1 MNQKNIYRIG
11 LDAGSTTL
19 KLVLTDESGDVKYT
33 DYTRHHAD
41 IAGTLRGSLERLSQ
55 KIDDCSVSICTT
67 GSAGMGIA
75 ERFHL
80 PFVQEVVAAT
90 KVIEEKYPE
99 TKTLI
104 DIGGED
110 SKMIFFNKNLQ
121 PDIRMNGNC
130 AGGTGAFID
139 QMAAILGVEVSELSQ
154 MAQNATSIHPIA
166 SRCGV
171 FSKTDIQNLI
181 ALNVSREDIAASIFN
196 AVVTQV
202 VSALSH
208 GCDILPKLFL
218 CGGPFAFIPALKMLL
233 MRKLS
238 MKEEDVIL
246 DPNASVV
253 PAWGASLSIG
263 SEDEAHSSDA
273 KTLKEYIQLF
283 ETHNEKIK
291 IAKSGLQPLFNDDVE
306 FRTWCDEKQKNKI
319 EKIEMQD
326 LHDESC
332 YIGIDSGSTTTK
344 VVAMDACER
353 IFFTFYKKNGGRPLE
368 TVREGLTQLYQEA
381 QKHGKSLTVKAGCS
395 TGYGEEL
402 IKTAL
407 DLEFGM
413 VETIAHYTAAY
424 KLNPQVSF
432 ILDIGGQDMKA
443 IFVNKGAINRLEI
456 NEACSSGCGSFID
469 TFAKSLNCP
478 ITEFVAR
485 ACHSSNPSD
494 LGTRCT
500 VFMNS
505 KVKQCLREGA
515 PLDDISAGL
524 AYSVV
529 KNCLYKVL
537 KLKSVGEL
545 GDHIVLQGGTMRNKA
560 VVRAFELSTQHKV
573 MVSNYPELMGAYGAA
588 LFAKRRIENKE
599 ENTQG
604 KEVLLEKMLQQK
616 EYSTELMRCAGC
628 ENNCQIM
635 KNVFSNG
642 KIYYSGNKCEKIY
655 TNKGEKTHNAFNL
668 SLNKAELAFKS
679 DAKGIVKNPVLTL
692 GIPRVLNMY
701 ENFPFWYT
709 LFTRCGIEVKKSAR
723 STFKMYENGL
733 STVMADNICFP
744 AKLVHGHIL
753 DLMEKKVDR
762 IFFPYVVYESME
774 PHANNSFNC
783 PVVTGYSDVIKSAI
797 NPKAKY
803 NIPLDAPVINFK
815 DEDLLQKGCRYYL
828 EQLLKEKYTEQ
839 LFQNAYHEAVE
850 ARKRFTDTLHEKAL
864 SRVELARKENRFV
877 ILLAGRPYHN
887 DPLIQHKVS
896 EIITSFG
903 VDVITEDIIRDSD
916 EEVKNAHIIPQWSYM
931 NRIMR
936 AAQWVATTKE
946 NVHFVQLTSF
956 GCGPDAFIIDEVS
969 DLLKQG
975 GKNLTLLKVDDVN
988 NAGSLRLRIR
998 SLIESL
1004 RYKNEENHE
1013 GPACSFRTTPEFTE
1027 AEKHRKILVPFFSE
1041 FHSPFIPVLFKHA
1054 GYELE
1059 NMPPSDSE
1067 SAKLGLK
1074 YANNE
1079 VCYPATLVV
1088 GDCIRALESGKYDP
1102 KEITFGITQTG
1113 GQCRATN
1120 YIALIKKA
1128 LLTAGYGDIPVVSIS
1143 IMNTINEQSGFT
1155 PKLKKVVKLTLY
1167 MLFFADAISKMYY
1180 AAVVREKKAGEAAA
1194 IKEEYMRRAVEVVEQ
1209 KKRKPLVSLLKE
1221 AAERFET
1228 ITETKSAPRVG
1239 IVGEIFIKY
1248 NSFGHQHV
1256 VDWLVKEGIE
1266 PVIPSLNEF
1275 FTQYFPNADFNEKNF
1290 LGEKR
1295 SKVERMLTLLGKK
1308 YVQHVAKRIDKAAG
1322 RFRYYEKIADID
1334 EEAKRAQKIVSLAA
1348 QFGEG
1353 WLIPAELASFA
1364 ERGIRAAVSL
1374 QPFGCIA
1381 NHIISKGIEKK
1392 IKDIYPDMSLLFLD
1406 FDGGVSEVNVLN
1418 RMHFIAKAARK
1429 M

>member
-1 MNQKNIYRIG
+1 MNNKKMCRIG
-11 LDAGSTTL
+11 LDVGSTTL
-19 KLVLTDESGDVKYT
+19 KLVAIDGNGDVVYT
-33 DYTRHHAD
+33 DYNRHHAD
-41 IAGTLRGSLERLSQ
+41 ISGTLLSSLQRMKDALGDIE
-55 KIDDCSVSICTT
+55 VSLCTT
-67 GSAGMGIA
+67 GSAGMGLS
-75 ERFHL
+75 ERYSL

-90 KVIEEKYPE
+90 KVIEDKFPQ

-139 QMAAILGVEVSELSQ
+139 QMAAILAVNVSDLSQ
-154 MAQNATSIHPIA
+154 MAMKADTIYPIA

-181 ALNVSREDIAASIFN
+181 SLNVSRENIAASIFN

-202 VSALSH
+202 VSTLSR

-218 CGGPFAFIPALKMLL
+218 CGGPFAYIPALKKLL
-233 MRKLS
+233 MEKLS
-238 MKEEDVIL
+238 MKEDDVVLCEHAHVI
-246 DPNASVV
+246 
-253 PAWGASLSIG
+253 PAWGASLSL
-263 SEDEAHSSDA
+263 SQDVQFKLLS
-273 KTLKEYIQLF
+273 EYITIF
-283 ETHNEKIK
+283 SEKKEQSI
-291 IAKSGLQPLFNDDVE
+291 ITKSGLDPLFK
-306 FRTWCDEKQKNKI
+306 DEADFQQWIASKEKNKI
-319 EKIEMQD
+319 DKVELSD
-326 LHDESC
+326 LDDCHC

-344 VVAMDACER
+344 VVAMDQKER
-353 IFFTFYKKNGGRPLE
+353 IFFTFYKKNGGKPLE
-368 TVREGLTQLYQEA
+368 TVKEGLTMLLEEA
-381 QKHGKSLTVKAGCS
+381 RSKGKNLIVVSGCS
-395 TGYGEEL
+395 TGYGEDL
-402 IKTAL
+402 IKTAFEL
-407 DLEFGM
+407 DFGM

-443 IFVNKGAINRLEI
+443 IFVDKGAINRLEI

-469 TFAKSLNCP
+469 SFAKSLECP
-478 ITEFVAR
+478 IAEFVDR
-485 ACHSSNPSD
+485 ACKSQNPSD

-537 KLKSVGEL
+537 KLKSMDEL
-545 GDHIVLQGGTMRNKA
+545 GEHIVLQGGTMRNKA
-560 VVRAFELSTQHKV
+560 VVRAFECSTGKEV
-573 MVSNYPELMGAYGAA
+573 IVSNYPELMGAYGAA
-588 LFAKRRIENKE
+588 LFAKKRIND
-599 ENTQG
+599 G
-604 KEVLLEKMLQQK
+604 KLQIVPKNVPLEQMVDLK
-616 EYSTELMRCAGC
+616 EYTVEPMRCSGC
-628 ENNCQIM
+628 ENNCQIL
-635 KNVFSNG
+635 KNVFANG
-642 KIYYSGNKCEKIY
+642 KTYYSGNKCEKVY
-655 TNKGEKTHNAFNL
+655 TNKGEKGRVAFNL
-668 SLNKAELAFKS
+668 SLYKAEQAFKS
-679 DAKGIVKNPVLTL
+679 SVEGMVKNPILTL

-701 ENFPFWYT
+701 ENYQFWYI
-709 LFTRCGIEVKKSAR
+709 LFSQCGIEVKKSAR
-723 STFKMYENGL
+723 STFKMYESGL
-733 STVMADNICFP
+733 NTVMADNICFP
-744 AKLVHGHIL
+744 AKLVHGHVF
-753 DLMEKKVDR
+753 DLVEKKVDR
-762 IFFPYVVYESME
+762 IFFPYVVYEELE
-774 PHANNSFNC
+774 PKSNNSYNC
-783 PVVTGYSDVIKSAI
+783 PVVAGYSDVLKSAI
-797 NPKAKY
+797 NTKERY

-815 DEDLLQKGCRYYL
+815 NDDLLMKSCRLYMT
-828 EQLLKEKYTEQ
+828 QLLKEKYDEKI
-839 LFQNAYHEAVE
+839 FQQAFA
-850 ARKRFTDTLHEKAL
+850 KAKAAKNKFVNNVHDKAIRTME
-864 SRVELARKENRFV
+864 SAKKDNRFV

-903 VDVITEDIIRDSD
+903 VDVITEDIVRGSEEPIKDS
-916 EEVKNAHIIPQWSYM
+916 HIIPQWSYM
-931 NRIMR
+931 NRIMK
-936 AAQWVATTKE
+936 AAQWVSKTTE

-956 GCGPDAFIIDEVS
+956 GCGPDAFILDEVS

-1004 RYKNEENHE
+1004 KFKNEGSEE
-1013 GPACSFRTTPEFTE
+1013 ATKTAFKTTPEYMV
-1027 AEKHRKILVPFFSE
+1027 ADRGKKILVPFFSE
-1041 FHSPFIPVLFKHA
+1041 FHSPFIPSIFKLM
-1054 GYELE
+1054 GYEME
-1059 NMPPSDSE
+1059 NMPPSDAV

-1088 GDCIRALESGKYDP
+1088 GDCIRALESGKYDN
-1102 KEITFGITQTG
+1102 KNITFAITQTG

-1128 LLTAGYGDIPVVSIS
+1128 LLAAGYEDIPVVSVS

-1155 PKLKKVVKLTLY
+1155 PNVKKAAKITLY
-1167 MLFFADAISKMYY
+1167 MLFYTDAIAKMYY
-1180 AAVVREKKAGEAAA
+1180 AAAVREKVPGKAKEIRDDFINRAVAVVEKKKTRELLKLLEEAAA
-1194 IKEEYMRRAVEVVEQ
+1194 
-1209 KKRKPLVSLLKE
+1209 
-1221 AAERFET
+1221 RFEELS
-1228 ITETKSAPRVG
+1228 ETKDVPRIG

-1248 NSFGHQHV
+1248 NSFGHQYV

-1275 FTQYFPNADFNEKNF
+1275 FTQYFPNAKYNETNF
-1290 LGEKR
+1290 LDSKRSIKQKLLVLLGEKII
-1295 SKVERMLTLLGKK
+1295 KGIEKK
-1308 YVQHVAKRIDKAAG
+1308 IDKAASKY
-1322 RFRYYEKIADID
+1322 RYYEKIANIH
-1334 EEAKRAQKIVSLAA
+1334 EEAERAQKIVNLAA

-1353 WLIPAELASFA
+1353 WLIPAEFASFA
-1364 ERGIRAAVSL
+1364 ERGINTAISL

-1381 NHIISKGIEKK
+1381 NHVISKGIEKK
-1392 IKDIYPDMSLLFLD
+1392 VKDIYPDMNILFLD

-1418 RMHFIAKAARK
+1418 RLHFIARAARQK
-1429 M
+1429 TK